1 MNVTLLSCTAD
12 GDNLAAAA
20 AAVCYASEPNLSVL
34 KKTIASGHESVI
46 EHVSFTFK
54 IEGVS
59 RSLLAQLTR
68 HRLASFCVSD
78 DTVVGYDSKNK
89 GITISELY
97 KKAPQYLKMSK
108 LRSVNESSK
117 EIVHNRINK
126 VFDNGIKETFE
137 ITTED
142 GYTLRATK
150 DHQFLT
156 EQGWKPL
163 LDVKVGDIVYT
174 NGVPAYQQKEW
185 LNEKY
190 NVENLSQKEIA
201 ALCGIS
207 HHTVRSY
214 VRQFGLQKTP
224 GSWSIGKEPPNKGK
238 TKENYEPLSRVSEK
252 RKEYM
257 LTHKAE
263 SPRKLV
269 YAKCQGYMQSVYQG
283 RCRVDKCYPRKNIC
297 QICGAKGETEIHHI
311 DRDPKNFTDDNLIE
325 LCMLCHKRAH
335 LGYAVKAVKPSKVKS
350 IKYYGEE
357 HVYDIEMEAPYHNY
371 IANGFVVHNCVQSQR
386 YCDMSD
392 FRVVVPDS
400 IKKDQ
405 SLLQEYGTA
414 LDAVKTFYLSAI
426 KKGVPKEDARFIL
439 PNAALTDLVVTMN
452 ARELR
457 HFFSLRCCNR
467 AQWEIRRLADEMLK
481 ICRERCPVLF
491 ASAGPGCV
499 SGHCPEARPC
509 GHPRTQEPPFAPENN
524 HD

>member
-1 MNVTLLSCTAD
+1 MKVTLLSYTEN
-12 GDNLAAAA
+12 GDSLAGQAAAI
-20 AAVCYASEPNLSVL
+20 CTRSPNYEKALSHAL
-34 KKTIASGHESVI
+34 RGGHESVV
-46 EHVSFTFK
+46 EHVSFTFMV
-54 IEGVS
+54 EGVS
-59 RSLLAQLTR
+59 RALLAQLTR
-68 HRLASFCVSD
+68 HRLASFCVSG

-97 KKAPQYLKMSK
+97 KKAPQYLQMSK

-117 EIVHNRINK
+117 EIVYNRINK

-214 VRQFGLQKTP
+214 IRQFGLQKTP

-257 LTHKAE
+257 LTHKTE
-263 SPRKLV
+263 NPRKLV
-269 YAKCQGYMQSVYQG
+269 YANCQGYMQSVYQG

-371 IANGFVVHNCVQSQR
+371 IANGFVVHNCVESQR
-386 YCDMSD
+386 YCDMGEMPM
-392 FRVVVPDS
+392 VIPPS
-400 IKKDQ
+400 ILQ
-405 SLLQEYGTA
+405 SPEMISEFGA
-414 LDAVKTFYLSAI
+414 AMDAVKAFYKKAI
-426 KKGVPKEDARFIL
+426 KAGIPKEDARYAT
-439 PNAALTDLVVTMN
+439 PQAAVTNLVLTMN

-467 AQWEIRRLADEMLK
+467 AQWEIRALADEMLRLCK
-481 ICRERCPVLF
+481 EKCPVIF
-491 ASAGPGCV
+491 SDAGPGCV
-499 SGHCPEARPC
+499 RGNCPEEKPC
-509 GHPRTQEPPFAPENN
+509 GNPRHTEELFRNPSME
-524 HD
+524 